1 MKLSLLETGLNDAK
15 RKKVRKGDIQ
25 RLIGKHI
32 FAYASKE
39 GSRGDQ
45 SAGFETSRIE
55 EMQEFRRTH
64 RNLRLEHAEEEVSP
78 PSSPS
83 AAGRHLPST
92 LDLPGQES
100 RVVEVGPGAANR
112 HGQGDRAACPGD
124 AYPRRARKAPT
135 Y

>member
-1 MKLSLLETGLNDAK
+1 MVLTKTGLNDAK

-55 EMQEFRRTH
+55 EMQEFRRCAGLIPHHETFST
-64 RNLRLEHAEEEVSP
+64 AIQSP
-78 PSSPS
+78 RSSTK
-83 AAGRHLPST
+83 G
-92 LDLPGQES
+92 
-100 RVVEVGPGAANR
+100 
-112 HGQGDRAACPGD
+112 
-124 AYPRRARKAPT
+124 
-135 Y
+135 